1 MTMKIYFIKII
12 MYALK
17 KVGCEVIHFGVE
29 SGSQEIIKKIG
40 KNINLSWAKEIMC
53 YANKQNIHVVA
64 SFIIGHLA
72 CAFSYDS
79 KLLILDEPTSGLDPV
94 SRDEL
99 LEIIEKYVPNK
110 GKHSISGKKR
120 LRLGAFFPWCYQ
132 LIFEK
137 DEKENVLYEYK
148 FYRVPLETK
157 AQGSNVDCKDDFY
170 MVKDFLLSMTDND
183 WKFKQ
188 IVIPFD
194 EKKGIYCTL
203 GYEVIF
209 ERKK

>member
-1 MTMKIYFIKII
+1 MSRKVQSGFLYDQVKETIESEANHGWRLTQVII
-12 MYALK
+12 
-17 KVGCEVIHFGVE
+17 
-29 SGSQEIIKKIG
+29 
-40 KNINLSWAKEIMC
+40 
-53 YANKQNIHVVA
+53 
-64 SFIIGHLA
+64 
-72 CAFSYDS
+72 
-79 KLLILDEPTSGLDPV
+79 
-94 SRDEL
+94 
-99 LEIIEKYVPNK
+99 PNK

-157 AQGSNVDCKDDFY
+157 AQGS
-170 MVKDFLLSMTDND
+170 MTDND

>member
-1 MTMKIYFIKII
+1 MSRKVQSGFLYDQVKETIESEANHGWRLTQVII
-12 MYALK
+12 
-17 KVGCEVIHFGVE
+17 
-29 SGSQEIIKKIG
+29 
-40 KNINLSWAKEIMC
+40 
-53 YANKQNIHVVA
+53 
-64 SFIIGHLA
+64 
-72 CAFSYDS
+72 
-79 KLLILDEPTSGLDPV
+79 
-94 SRDEL
+94 
-99 LEIIEKYVPNK
+99 PNK

-132 LIFEK
+132 
-137 DEKENVLYEYK
+137 
-148 FYRVPLETK
+148 
-157 AQGSNVDCKDDFY
+157 
-170 MVKDFLLSMTDND
+170 DFLLSMTDND

>member
-1 MTMKIYFIKII
+1 MSRKVQSGFLYDQVKETIESEANHGWRLTQVII
-12 MYALK
+12 
-17 KVGCEVIHFGVE
+17 
-29 SGSQEIIKKIG
+29 
-40 KNINLSWAKEIMC
+40 
-53 YANKQNIHVVA
+53 
-64 SFIIGHLA
+64 
-72 CAFSYDS
+72 
-79 KLLILDEPTSGLDPV
+79 
-94 SRDEL
+94 
-99 LEIIEKYVPNK
+99 PNK

-170 MVKDFLLSMTDND
+170 MVKDFLLFMTDND

>member
-1 MTMKIYFIKII
+1 MV
-12 MYALK
+12 L
-17 KVGCEVIHFGVE
+17 
-29 SGSQEIIKKIG
+29 S
-40 KNINLSWAKEIMC
+40 IN
-53 YANKQNIHVVA
+53 
-64 SFIIGHLA
+64 
-72 CAFSYDS
+72 
-79 KLLILDEPTSGLDPV
+79 
-94 SRDEL
+94 
-99 LEIIEKYVPNK
+99 
-110 GKHSISGKKR
+110 
-120 LRLGAFFPWCYQ
+120 
-132 LIFEK
+132 FEK

>member
-1 MTMKIYFIKII
+1 MDVAMNARKGDQY
-12 MYALK
+12 
-17 KVGCEVIHFGVE
+17 
-29 SGSQEIIKKIG
+29 EIDAHKAAG
-40 KNINLSWAKEIMC
+40 
-53 YANKQNIHVVA
+53 
-64 SFIIGHLA
+64 
-72 CAFSYDS
+72 
-79 KLLILDEPTSGLDPV
+79 
-94 SRDEL
+94 
-99 LEIIEKYVPNK
+99 
-110 GKHSISGKKR
+110 
-120 LRLGAFFPWCYQ
+120 
-132 LIFEK
+132 IFEK